1 MKTSIFIPE
10 EQLIS
15 KAVDVLIQTLGPVE
29 ASRFLTLP
37 QHKRID
43 SVERH
48 QRWQTTLEKD
58 DFFSY
63 VFKK

>member
-15 KAVDVLIQTLGPVE
+15 KAVET
-29 ASRFLTLP
+29 SRFLTLP

-58 DFFSY
+58 DFFAK